1 MVVNINKM
9 GLLRSETM
17 GYYSLII
24 PHESAWVVLNEL
36 GKQKALH
43 FTDLNSN
50 ESVFNRPYAVYIRR
64 CDELERRLRFLEAE
78 LNKFEIPYTS
88 ADDTA

>member
-1 MVVNINKM
+1 M

-43 FTDLNSN
+43 FVDLN
-50 ESVFNRPYAVYIRR
+50 
-64 CDELERRLRFLEAE
+64 
-78 LNKFEIPYTS
+78 
-88 ADDTA
+88 